1 MLTTILRSS
10 TTRGSHFRKT
20 SKYSYSVWR
29 SVKNDDTLLRTS
41 TNNLASSQNGVHD
54 ILINF
59 NCSPYI
65 KNCSVNRRLVSTS
78 SVRLKEASSKVE
90 QTVERL
96 KDKVE
101 EKESLDNLEKK
112 IDSKIVATTT
122 DATTTTTITTSKKS
136 LWVRIKDEG
145 KHFWSGCKLLVLDVR
160 VCSRIIWKITRGKTI
175 TRRERR
181 QLTRTAA
188 DLFRLVPFSVF
199 VLVPFMELLL
209 PVALKLF
216 PGMLPSTFTTPAQR
230 QEKLKKNKLKV
241 KLEYTKLLQETLD
254 ELGPISKGSTRS
266 SKSAKEF
273 VEFYQELKDS
283 TEDRS
288 KLLDNDKIM
297 KYAKLFEDDVTLDNM
312 DRKQL
317 SAICKSLNLIPIGSS
332 LFLKSQIEGRLRYL
346 KVDDRM
352 IVKEGI
358 DKLSVAELQNANQER
373 GMPAYGLSEERLV
386 AQLGEWIDL
395 SLNYKVPPSLLLLSR
410 TLYSIDTLIPPTQKI
425 ASAISALPEKAASA
439 ATAVIGEREGKIR
452 NVIRLEQIKEEERKI
467 KEDELEKELLEKRK
481 ELLEKQKESIKSG
494 SEIEI
499 IESTKPIQKARTNEV
514 GKVVTDETLL
524 DTAPV
529 LTDKAQ
535 EFKDE
540 KEVEVMGESPKKD
553 RVAQNVAASVVSSS
567 SLHELKDAI
576 ESLGMS
582 TTDEAET
589 LQEIHKELKDYDE
602 DVRELEEIKN
612 QVDRFDLKQSK
623 GARLLLR
630 ILIAKERRI
639 QKQLKKATKTDDFVA
654 NLQDHEEK
662 IVTIQ
667 DLIDTV
673 TRLQETPNQA
683 KVDQIAQ
690 VLAMMDADHDGIIKV
705 DEVLKVIE
713 LLGEE
718 NTEWHAKQIKQI
730 VKMLGEEEKIKVEDS
745 IEDILLKHPQL
756 FDEDD
761 EAFQQDLKALEDL
774 ATSDKRGSLEDY
786 VISKEAVKKLDE
798 TSQNINDI
806 YSTDDAKT
814 TSEEV
819 EENNIK
825 DENTEVLI
833 DHAEILVDKA
843 KEFEPTPTFPDE
855 DDRPPSPESG
865 PVRLDPV
872 SKPKSQPSPTS
883 APTPTSRPTNDTS
896 PNSAITDE
904 NKKQLQENGGKTH

>member
-1 MLTTILRSS
+1 
-10 TTRGSHFRKT
+10 
-20 SKYSYSVWR
+20 
-29 SVKNDDTLLRTS
+29 
-41 TNNLASSQNGVHD
+41 
-54 ILINF
+54 
-59 NCSPYI
+59 
-65 KNCSVNRRLVSTS
+65 
-78 SVRLKEASSKVE
+78 
-90 QTVERL
+90 
-96 KDKVE
+96 
-101 EKESLDNLEKK
+101 
-112 IDSKIVATTT
+112 
-122 DATTTTTITTSKKS
+122 
-136 LWVRIKDEG
+136 
-145 KHFWSGCKLLVLDVR
+145 
-160 VCSRIIWKITRGKTI
+160 
-175 TRRERR
+175 
-181 QLTRTAA
+181 
-188 DLFRLVPFSVF
+188 
-199 VLVPFMELLL
+199 
-209 PVALKLF
+209 
-216 PGMLPSTFTTPAQR
+216 
-230 QEKLKKNKLKV
+230 
-241 KLEYTKLLQETLD
+241 
-254 ELGPISKGSTRS
+254 
-266 SKSAKEF
+266 
-273 VEFYQELKDS
+273 
-283 TEDRS
+283 
-288 KLLDNDKIM
+288 
-297 KYAKLFEDDVTLDNM
+297 
-312 DRKQL
+312 
-317 SAICKSLNLIPIGSS
+317 
-332 LFLKSQIEGRLRYL
+332 
-346 KVDDRM
+346 
-352 IVKEGI
+352 
-358 DKLSVAELQNANQER
+358 
-373 GMPAYGLSEERLV
+373 
-386 AQLGEWIDL
+386 
-395 SLNYKVPPSLLLLSR
+395 
-410 TLYSIDTLIPPTQKI
+410 
-425 ASAISALPEKAASA
+425 
-439 ATAVIGEREGKIR
+439 
-452 NVIRLEQIKEEERKI
+452 
-467 KEDELEKELLEKRK
+467 
-481 ELLEKQKESIKSG
+481 
-494 SEIEI
+494 
-499 IESTKPIQKARTNEV
+499 
-514 GKVVTDETLL
+514 
-524 DTAPV
+524 
-529 LTDKAQ
+529 
-535 EFKDE
+535 
-540 KEVEVMGESPKKD
+540 
-553 RVAQNVAASVVSSS
+553 VAASVVSSS

-730 VKMLGEEEKIKVEDS
+730 VKMLGEEEKTKVEDS